1 MIDAQ
6 QRAAA
11 LVVDAARR
19 AVTGYAPEELEVF
32 DGVAAGWRE
41 QAARGARQ
49 QEAPGSAVGFGI
61 DTALVSELFLQAT
74 SAAVTEVL
82 VLGVT
87 GVGAGLR
94 ARWLR
99 RRGRDATTAE
109 PTEALEPTE
118 APEPTE
124 ALEPTRPAGESAKA
138 ASEPEG
144 PATGS
149 AGPAAGTGPTA
160 PGADTGPADGLGL
173 TGPQMATL
181 QQACRRHAL
190 ALGLPPDAAD
200 LLADALVG
208 ALAAPGDR

>member
-61 DTALVSELFLQAT
+61 DTTLVSELFLQAT

-109 PTEALEPTE
+109 PTEALAEVTMPANEP
-118 APEPTE
+118 AEP
-124 ALEPTRPAGESAKA
+124 

-144 PATGS
+144 PAS
-149 AGPAAGTGPTA
+149 EPTA
-160 PGADTGPADGLGL
+160 PAADTGRADSATGPGRADGLGL
-173 TGPQMATL
+173 TGPQMAAL

-190 ALGLPPDAAD
+190 ALGLPADAAD

>member
-99 RRGRDATTAE
+99 HRGRGTTTAE

-118 APEPTE
+118 AP
-124 ALEPTRPAGESAKA
+124 EPTRPAGESAKA

-144 PATGS
+144 PANGS

-160 PGADTGPADGLGL
+160 PRADTGPADGLGL
-173 TGPQMATL
+173 TGPQVAAL

>member
-61 DTALVSELFLQAT
+61 DTALVSELFLQAA

-109 PTEALEPTE
+109 PTEALAEVTMPADEP
-118 APEPTE
+118 AEP
-124 ALEPTRPAGESAKA
+124 

-144 PATGS
+144 LAS
-149 AGPAAGTGPTA
+149 EPTA
-160 PGADTGPADGLGL
+160 PAADTGRADSATSPRRADGLGL
-173 TGPQMATL
+173 TGPQVATL

-208 ALAAPGDR
+208 AMAAPGDR